1 MQSVFLKNIIN
12 NIVPFIPG
20 KINIYIGH
28 IHSLRMNKTLKLQI
42 VFKGIYLGNK
52 QAIAHNGGCTGTSAN
67 SGIGLFYNIPHH
79 QEIGGKAFFSDDGE
93 LVFDAFFYCGGRRG
107 IIIRNSVFAIH
118 YSQIPILY
126 WISHLQSPIPLLRPC
141 IY

>member
-42 VFKGIYLGNK
+42 VFKGIYLGNE
-52 QAIAHNGGCTGTSAN
+52 QAITHNGCSSGASAN
-67 SGIGLFYNIPHH
+67 GGIGLPDNIPHY
-79 QEIGGKAFFSDDGE
+79 QEIRGKSFFCDDSKF
-93 LVFDAFFYCGGRRG
+93 LVDAFFYCGGRRG